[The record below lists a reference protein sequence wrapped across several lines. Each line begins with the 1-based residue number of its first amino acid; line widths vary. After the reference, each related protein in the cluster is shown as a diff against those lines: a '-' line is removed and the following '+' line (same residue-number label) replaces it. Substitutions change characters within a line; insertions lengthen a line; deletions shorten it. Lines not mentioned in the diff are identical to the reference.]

1 MEFNH
6 LGFCQA
12 CNTEI
17 LIKKQNDDLEQHREL
32 VLKYM
37 KHLKENEEK
46 MYKVIALMM
55 TRTGIFFDDD
65 YNILFNF

>member
-1 MEFNH
+1 
-6 LGFCQA
+6 
-12 CNTEI
+12 
-17 LIKKQNDDLEQHREL
+17 
-32 VLKYM
+32 M